1 MKNPLTKDQ
10 INKIIDRIIDK
21 IGYLLPL
28 SDRASDGS
36 LDELNVLWQMADYI
50 HYSREIIP
58 GENGCTKGVYC
69 CFSSRNQAVIRMVLL
84 STSESFAN

>member
-36 LDELNVLWQMADYI
+36 LDELNVLWDGRL
-50 HYSREIIP
+50 YS
-58 GENGCTKGVYC
+58 
-69 CFSSRNQAVIRMVLL
+69 L
-84 STSESFAN
+84 